1 MVAFSSAEGVPLYVK
16 IRENLREAIKRG
28 EYKQGEKLPSEDEL
42 AIKYGVSRMTVR
54 QGIMDLIDE
63 GLVYRRHG
71 VGTFVAL
78 PHLERDHSRLTNFF
92 ESAAKNGINVS
103 ARILTME
110 VIPAKQKIAS
120 ELHIEEGDSVIHIK
134 TLRYTEDVP
143 VTVHDAFV
151 PHKLFAPILTRD
163 LKTLESQHLWTIL
176 ESYGYRLKRA
186 VQRLEAREAGEEI
199 AELLNIYSNAP
210 ILYKER
216 TAYADDGTPIEF
228 IFCYNRGDMYSL
240 TVTLE
245 R

>member
-1 MVAFSSAEGVPLYVK
+1 SSAEGVPLYVK

-143 VTVHDAFV
+143 VTVHDAFI

>member
-1 MVAFSSAEGVPLYVK
+1 MGAFMKVEGIPLYVK

-28 EYKQGEKLPSEDEL
+28 EYKQGDRLPSEEEL
-42 AIKYGVSRMTVR
+42 AVIYGVSRMTVR

-63 GLVYRRHG
+63 GLVYRRQG
-71 VGTFVAL
+71 LGTFVAF

-92 ESAAKNGINVS
+92 ESATKDGIKAS
-103 ARILTME
+103 AQILTME

-120 ELHIEEGDSVIHIK
+120 ELEIDEGDPVIHIK

-143 VTVHDAFV
+143 ITVHDAFI
-151 PHKLFAPILTRD
+151 PHKLFASLLTRD

-186 VQRLEAREAGEEI
+186 VQKLEAREADEEI
-199 AELLNIYSNAP
+199 ALLLNIYTSAP

>member
-1 MVAFSSAEGVPLYVK
+1 
-16 IRENLREAIKRG
+16 
-28 EYKQGEKLPSEDEL
+28 
-42 AIKYGVSRMTVR
+42 
-54 QGIMDLIDE
+54 
-63 GLVYRRHG
+63 
-71 VGTFVAL
+71 
-78 PHLERDHSRLTNFF
+78 
-92 ESAAKNGINVS
+92 
-103 ARILTME
+103 ME

-143 VTVHDAFV
+143 VTVHDAFI